1 MKNNKKGFTL
11 IELLV
16 VIAIIG
22 LLSTL
27 AVVSLNNAR
36 IKARDARRQSDL
48 KQISTAMELYMSQ
61 KDIYPTNNTD
71 CTTAGRPGRV
81 AGAEAASDLEPLCYG
96 PGMSVCADNT
106 SPADSDCLD
115 TEDAT
120 FLNAIPADPTNS
132 GNYVYRYEGSGTTY
146 CIQATLE
153 GTSGAYF
160 LCVNGSC
167 YQSTSACNPS

>member
-27 AVVSLNNAR
+27 AVVSLNSAR

-61 KDIYPTNNTD
+61 KDAYPTNNTD

-81 AGAEAASDLEPLCYG
+81 AGAEVAGALEPVCFG
-96 PGMSVCADNT
+96 AGNSVCADNN
-106 SPADSDCLD
+106 SDADCTD
-115 TEDAT
+115 TNEPT
-120 FLNAIPADPTNS
+120 FLNAIPADPTNTGTS
-132 GNYVYRYEGSGTTY
+132 IYSYEGSATTY
-146 CIQATLE
+146 CIQAVLE
-153 GTSGAYF
+153 GGGYF
-160 LCVNGSC
+160 ICASGSC
-167 YQSTSACNPS
+167 YQSTGACTPV